1 MTNSTENFLKILES
15 TIADRLENPSQESYT
30 ANLAASGTKR
40 VAQKVGEE
48 AVELA
53 LASVAGDRSEV
64 LNEAADLV
72 YHLLVLLNTQG
83 IRLSDVSRY
92 AGSPPHTFAKGQDR
106 HTRLRPW
113 LAALRFTYANDH
125 PALGPS
131 RHTSWS
137 SNAFW

>member
-83 IRLSDVSRY
+83 IRLADVV
-92 AGSPPHTFAKGQDR
+92 ATLQTR
-106 HTRLRPW
+106 HTR
-113 LAALRFTYANDH
+113 
-125 PALGPS
+125 
-131 RHTSWS
+131 
-137 SNAFW
+137 

>member
-1 MTNSTENFLKILES
+1 MTNSTENFLRILES

-53 LASVAGDRSEV
+53 LASVAGDRAEV

-72 YHLLVLLNTQG
+72 YHLLVLLKVQD
-83 IRLSDVSRY
+83 ISFEDVTNVL
-92 AGSPPHTFAKGQDR
+92 GER
-106 HTRLRPW
+106 H
-113 LAALRFTYANDH
+113 
-125 PALGPS
+125 S
-131 RHTSWS
+131 V
-137 SNAFW
+137 